1 MMSMTIAF
9 TMVFFMIALR
19 TSNNSRLMTGNMF
32 TVVILLMSFITNS
45 VDNLLTLLDVDDV
58 NNLLASSFGDLAR
71 VLMGMLV
78 TLLLL
83 LVLALRT
90 SVVSMIS
97 RVSST
102 LVIVSTMTIVILV
115 VLTNNS
121 GVMSNNTR
129 VMVAGLLFFM
139 TVSSG
144 YILALFDVGDINNYF
159 IVNITLLMLLLLWY
173 FVTLLVLLIMTM
185 WTIVLLVFNVSI
197 IMASIGGTI
206 NKSSREKKD

>member
-1 MMSMTIAF
+1 
-9 TMVFFMIALR
+9 
-19 TSNNSRLMTGNMF
+19 
-32 TVVILLMSFITNS
+32 MSFITNS
-45 VDNLLTLLDVDDV
+45 VDDLLTLLDVDGV

-71 VLMGMLV
+71 VLVRMLV

-102 LVIVSTMTIVILV
+102 LVVVS
-115 VLTNNS
+115 NNS

-129 VMVAGLLFFM
+129 VMVAGLLLFM
-139 TVSSG
+139 TVGSG
-144 YILALFDVGDINNYF
+144 DILALFDVGDINNYF
-159 IVNITLLMLLLLWY
+159 IVNITFFVLLLLWY
-173 FVTLLVLLIMTM
+173 FVTLLVLFVVTM
-185 WTIVLLVFNVSI
+185 RTIVLLVFNVSI
-197 IMASIGGTI
+197 IMASIGDTI

>member
-1 MMSMTIAF
+1 
-9 TMVFFMIALR
+9 
-19 TSNNSRLMTGNMF
+19 MTGNMF
-32 TVVILLMSFITNS
+32 TVVILLVSFITNS
-45 VDNLLTLLDVDDV
+45 VDDFLTLLDVDGV
-58 NNLLASSFGDLAR
+58 NNLLASSFRDLAR
-71 VLMGMLV
+71 VLMRMLV

-83 LVLALRT
+83 LVLTLRT

-102 LVIVSTMTIVILV
+102 LVVVSTMTIVIFV

-139 TVSSG
+139 TIGSG
-144 YILALFDVGDINNYF
+144 DILALFDVGDINNYF
-159 IVNITLLMLLLLWY
+159 IVNITFFMLLLLWY
-173 FVTLLVLLIMTM
+173 FVALLVLLVMTM
-185 WTIVLLVFNVSI
+185 RTIVLLVFNVSI

-206 NKSSREKKD
+206 NEGSRE